1 MRLREKQIV
10 FRTTYEEYKEIKIR
24 AEKVGLNLSDYI
36 RNRAVGF
43 EPREKPPKE
52 FYEAIKQIRLIGNNI
67 NQIARLANETGILD
81 EPTCKQQFNK
91 LNELIIE
98 IISALKF
105 CLSNSFSIE
114 FSKLEIIILS
124 SPNK

>member
-36 RNRAVGF
+36 RSRAVGF

-52 FYEAIKQIRLIGNNI
+52 FYEAIKQR
-67 NQIARLANETGILD
+67 R
-81 EPTCKQQFNK
+81 
-91 LNELIIE
+91 
-98 IISALKF
+98 
-105 CLSNSFSIE
+105 
-114 FSKLEIIILS
+114 
-124 SPNK
+124 